1 MDKPLLEDCRT
12 IVRGSGASESKKT
25 VAMNCVRALETNAS
39 DVAAILPML
48 LEVYFVPYEKAI
60 QDAISKHME
69 ACTNSLNGKKTWI
82 LTLLTHIGWPGAAVV
97 IAYMIPDIV
106 EALQKIL

>member
-1 MDKPLLEDCRT
+1 MDKPLLEDCRN

-48 LEVYFVPYEKAI
+48 LEVYFVPYEKVI
-60 QDAISKHME
+60 QDAISSHVE
-69 ACTNSLNGKKTWI
+69 ACSSGNKKIWF
-82 LTLLTHIGWPGAAVV
+82 LTLLTHIGWPGAAVI
-97 IAYMIPDIV
+97 IAYLVISNV
-106 EALQKIL
+106 EVLQKVF